1 MLTHFNPNSPQ
12 EVASAVYEIAKLDTY
27 HPIKKELIALCK
39 AEVIDVM
46 KDLYDECDAIPHI
59 VFLLEK
65 AFIMEVYDV
74 VWRYMWVHNNKHTSS
89 SWSVTMTA
97 YKLIM
102 IDYVRMIVHGVDGN
116 KSQVFRK
123 ACMRFSY
130 DIHEYEKCRSMK
142 VSAKDLDKWLIQA
155 IENSSGLL
163 QSLLHQ
169 AITKHQEN
177 AHLS

>member
-1 MLTHFNPNSPQ
+1 MLTHFSPNSPQ
-12 EVASAVYEIAKLDTY
+12 DVAGVVYKIAKLDTY

-39 AEVIDVM
+39 AEVIGVM
-46 KDLYDECDAIPHI
+46 KELSDECDAIPHI

-74 VWRYMWVHNNKHTSS
+74 VWRYMWIHNIPHTGS
-89 SWSVTMTA
+89 SWNTRHTTN
-97 YKLIM
+97 KLIM

-116 KSQVFRK
+116 KSQMFRK

-142 VSAKDLDKWLIQA
+142 VSTKDLDKWLIQA
-155 IENSSGLL
+155 IENSCGLL

-169 AITKHQEN
+169 AITKHQDD
-177 AHLS
+177 

>member
-1 MLTHFNPNSPQ
+1 MLTHFSPNSPQ
-12 EVASAVYEIAKLDTY
+12 EVVSAVYQIAKLDTY
-27 HPIKKELIALCK
+27 HPIKIELIALCK

-46 KDLYDECDAIPHI
+46 KELSDEFDVIPHI

-74 VWRYMWVHNNKHTSS
+74 VWRYMWIHNIPHTGS
-89 SWSVTMTA
+89 SWNTRYTTN
-97 YKLIM
+97 KLIM

-116 KSQVFRK
+116 KSQVLRK

-130 DIHEYEKCRSMK
+130 DIHEYERVRSMK
-142 VSAKDLDKWLIQA
+142 VSAKDVDKWLIQA
-155 IENSSGLL
+155 IENSRGLIERL
-163 QSLLHQ
+163 ITQ